1 LEINP
6 DFLKVLDRREGVSN
20 EVNEKVDK
28 IGTNGQKLF
37 SAPLSVKYLVVNKS
51 WLTQTFLD
59 LGLNKDERGVFQ
71 HLHPCHACASNAG
84 FQPYFAQ
91 DWSCRKLL
99 MLLPY
104 IGDSLAA
111 GAMSKSDTPINNGSL
126 LCQAVAM
133 FARVENPL
141 DRFSMLNNAY
151 FFLSQIVSVTI
162 DPGFILILFLMHGTV
177 EQHD

>member
-1 LEINP
+1 
-6 DFLKVLDRREGVSN
+6 
-20 EVNEKVDK
+20 
-28 IGTNGQKLF
+28 
-37 SAPLSVKYLVVNKS
+37 
-51 WLTQTFLD
+51 
-59 LGLNKDERGVFQ
+59 
-71 HLHPCHACASNAG
+71 
-84 FQPYFAQ
+84 
-91 DWSCRKLL
+91 